1 MRFYTIFSIYGL
13 AFIFAKFCDISIS
26 SFDVFDLMP
35 LLEFEGN
42 TSCSLYAPEDSHIT
56 SWVFYSLSILITFIF
71 LLFFCTCN
79 LVCLCLDDD
88 ECGQS
93 LNTSK
98 MKALAEL
105 SIYFVVFN
113 PVSHINLL
121 LSSCIAGYVM
131 ISVSILVY
139 FVTVNILVTMFAQ
152 CFHVRK
158 ASSCAFQGILVTF
171 FLVFLHTVQISACFF
186 SLAVYYTFPE
196 ELDLTNARY
205 SFSALVA
212 LIFFS
217 TFLKGTTNRLSLYTY
232 LFKRRD
238 HFFCERCC
246 IDAVATFIHIF
257 SSVFMILTI
266 LRYYFDSGFFIHYL
280 TLVLLLAAVVGSLG
294 MSLFNFYVCFSD
306 KPESYL
312 LADDGEELIR
322 LENGENELISM
333 DEARMMAV
341 DDRPDHDDED
351 DDDDDT
357 L

>member
-13 AFIFAKFCDISIS
+13 TFICAKFFDISIS

-42 TSCSLYAPEDSHIT
+42 STCSLYGPEDSNVT
-56 SWVFYSLSILITFIF
+56 SWIFYCFSILITFIF

-79 LVCLCLDDD
+79 LVCICLDDD

-93 LNTSK
+93 LSSSK

-105 SIYFVVFN
+105 SIYFVFFN
-113 PVSHINLL
+113 PISHVNLL
-121 LSSCIAGYVM
+121 LNTCFAGYVM
-131 ISVSILVY
+131 VSISIIAY

-158 ASSCAFQGILVTF
+158 ASSCGLRGIFLTF

-186 SLAVYYTFPE
+186 SLAVFYTFPE
-196 ELDLTNARY
+196 NPDLTNARY

-217 TFLKGTTNRLSLYTY
+217 TFLKGTTNRLSLYTF
-232 LFKRRD
+232 LFRRRD

-257 SSVFMILTI
+257 SSVFMVLTI
-266 LRYYFDSGFFIHYL
+266 LRYYFNSGVLLHFL
-280 TLVLLLAAVVGSLG
+280 TLVLLLAAILGSLV
-294 MSLFNFYVCFSD
+294 MSLFNFYVCFTD
-306 KPESYL
+306 KPDSYL
-312 LADDGEELIR
+312 LGDDGEELIR
-322 LENGENELISM
+322 LENGENELVSM
-333 DEARMMAV
+333 DETRMMGL
-341 DDRPDHDDED
+341 DDPPEHDD

-357 L
+357 S